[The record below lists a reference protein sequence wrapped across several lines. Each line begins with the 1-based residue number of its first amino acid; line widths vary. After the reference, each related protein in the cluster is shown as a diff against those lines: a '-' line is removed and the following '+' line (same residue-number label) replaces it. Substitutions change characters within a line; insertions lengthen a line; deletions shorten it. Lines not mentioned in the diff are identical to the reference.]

1 MSQTVLITGSSS
13 GFGYHTAIKCAEKG
27 FHVIATMRNMAKASV
42 FDDTE
47 IDQEVRARIEVW
59 QLDVSDE
66 ESLAH
71 FSEKVNTLDRLDV
84 LVNNAGFAVGGFVEQ
99 VPLETYRRQFETN
112 VFGVIAVTKAVLPL
126 MRRQKRGKIM
136 NVSSVSGL
144 IGFPGLSAYVAS
156 KHALEGFSESLR
168 FEVRPYG
175 IDVALIEPGSFRTN
189 IWSSGMEIPESVEDP
204 ESPYSNYIKRLWEA
218 LNQESHEKPDA
229 VAELMTGLVAKKEL
243 SKLRYPI
250 GAGVRLNV
258 WMKRLLPWSWLERT
272 VLYKILG
279 KEQAKG
285 AWVDGKKRS
294 DEWSGRNPV

>member
-27 FHVIATMRNMAKASV
+27 FRVIATMRNMGKASV
-42 FDDTE
+42 FDDQE
-47 IDQEVRARIEVW
+47 IHQEVRERIEVW
-59 QLDVSDE
+59 QLDVSDK
-66 ESLAH
+66 ESLEH
-71 FSEKVNTLDRLDV
+71 FSEKVSTLDRLDV

-99 VPLETYRRQFETN
+99 VPLDTYRRQFETN

-126 MRRQKRGKIM
+126 MRQQKRGKIM

-175 IDVALIEPGSFRTN
+175 IDVALIEPGSFQTN
-189 IWSSGMEIPESVEDP
+189 IWSSGMEIPESVHDP

-229 VAELMTGLVAKKEL
+229 VAELMTGLVEKKEL

-250 GAGVRLNV
+250 GVGVRLNV

-272 VLYKILG
+272 VLHKILG
-279 KEQAKG
+279 KDQAKG